1 MKKAIEI
8 KSELD
13 KTDSR
18 ITELEN
24 ELTAQTA
31 SFEATQK
38 AFIDG
43 KADSAKLHA
52 EQSKQTLIEQ
62 AIESLRATYQKLKS
76 TFERQSAD
84 ERRVELLERMRATA
98 NEVPSLVDDYLSTR
112 TEFHEIVSKYAEKLI
127 DKGETYRRK
136 QIEYRKII
144 SELEPTD
151 EEIAQC
157 GLEQKTRTMAS
168 ATYFNHPPMGTFTEA
183 VALAESLLA
192 AQIDKAN
199 RRKRIAE
206 SNAARAVSSSAT
218 STQ

>member
-8 KSELD
+8 KSEID

-43 KADSAKLHA
+43 KADSAKLHS

-62 AIESLRATYQKLKS
+62 AIESLRASYQRLKAAFS
-76 TFERQSAD
+76 EQSAD
-84 ERRVELLERMRATA
+84 ERRAELLKQMAITA

-112 TEFHEIVSKYAEKLI
+112 TEFHEIVSKYAEELI
-127 DKGETYRRK
+127 GKAETYRKK
-136 QIEYRKII
+136 QIEYRSII
-144 SELEPTD
+144 AELQPTD
-151 EEIAQC
+151 EEIAQS
-157 GLEQKTRTMAS
+157 GLEQKTRTMA
-168 ATYFNHPPMGTFTEA
+168 ATTYFNHPPIEYGEAIQTTEN
-183 VALAESLLA
+183 LLA
-192 AQIDKAN
+192 AKIN
-199 RRKRIAE
+199 RAAQAKRMAQF
-206 SNAARAVSSSAT
+206 SALNKET
-218 STQ
+218 PTAITKF

>member
-8 KSELD
+8 KSEID

-43 KADSAKLHA
+43 KADSANLHS

-62 AIESLRATYQKLKS
+62 AIESLRATYQRLKAAFS
-76 TFERQSAD
+76 EQSAV
-84 ERRVELLERMRATA
+84 EQRTELLKQMATTA
-98 NEVPSLVDDYLSTR
+98 NEVPSLVDEYLETR
-112 TEFHEIVSKYAEKLI
+112 TEFHELVSKYAEELI
-127 DKGETYRRK
+127 GKAEAYRKK
-136 QIEYRKII
+136 QIEYRAIVA
-144 SELEPTD
+144 ELQPTD

-157 GLEQKTRTMAS
+157 GLEQKTRTMA
-168 ATYFNHPPMGTFTEA
+168 ATTYFNHPPIEYGEAIQVTENI
-183 VALAESLLA
+183 LAAKLNKAAEAKRRAEFNLLA
-192 AQIDKAN
+192 AA
-199 RRKRIAE
+199 RR
-206 SNAARAVSSSAT
+206 
-218 STQ
+218 